1 MSVKIAFAG
10 DLHKRSKDIT
20 TIEGYVNCTIAVQ
33 KSLMKLIKDLNIDYF
48 ISLGDWYDKGY
59 AVDVAASL
67 ADYDIDIQMSQ
78 LLKGNFYGLI
88 GNHIRLNMDSN
99 PELHI
104 IQPHSLYKSRRAS
117 LREEQIMK
125 TPDLLRINDVQ
136 ISFMHHK
143 KDVSDALMYKPNRRE
158 WAKYH
163 IALFHTPA
171 IVPNAQL
178 VSTRYGYNSS
188 SNLKIS
194 QTLEGVEL
202 AIVGD
207 IHTPLGQFAVNTKT
221 GQATMIVPGS
231 LTNTDSSEENRHT
244 SIMIPILTIEEDS
257 TVKLEYYNFDMKT
270 NLLTFKKKNVE
281 ASRAR
286 LKTLRG
292 NVVKE
297 LHESEDVV
305 AVLGGQETVYT
316 SLNAFMQVQQ
326 YTEKDK
332 KLIRQ
337 VIDNPED
344 LDSLVRLY
352 RDDEIFE
359 T

>member
-1 MSVKIAFAG
+1 MAVKVAFAG

-33 KSLMKLIKDLNIDYF
+33 KSLMCLIKDLKINYF

-59 AVDVAASL
+59 AVDVASSL
-67 ADYDIDIQMSQ
+67 ADYDIDIQMSE
-78 LLKGNFYGLI
+78 LLQGKFYGLI

-104 IQPHSLYKSRRAS
+104 IQPHPVYKSRRAS
-117 LREEQIMK
+117 LRKEQIMK
-125 TPDLLRINDVQ
+125 TPNLLRIHDVQ
-136 ISFMHHK
+136 ISFMHHQ
-143 KDVSDALMYKPNRRE
+143 KDITNVLLYQPHREE

-163 IALFHTPA
+163 IALFHTPM
-171 IVPNAQL
+171 IVPNSQL
-178 VSTRYGYNSS
+178 IKTKYGYHSS
-188 SNLKIS
+188 TNLKIR
-194 QTLEGVEL
+194 QVLEKVDL

-207 IHTPLGQFAVNTKT
+207 IHTPLGQFPVNTQT
-221 GQATMIVPGS
+221 GRTTMIVPGS

-244 SIMIPILTIEEDS
+244 SIMIPILTIKEDS

-281 ASRAR
+281 ISYDK

-292 NVVKE
+292 KVEKD
-297 LHESEDVV
+297 LHKSEENISI
-305 AVLGGQETVYT
+305 LNNQENVYT
-316 SLNAFMQVQQ
+316 SLNAFMQAQQ

-337 VIDNPED
+337 VIHNPGDLETLIHIYKED
-344 LDSLVRLY
+344 DFL
-352 RDDEIFE
+352 E
-359 T
+359 